1 MVYPVDLGR
10 MPILLGKERV
20 YMKTQLADKD
30 LLTVQE
36 AVEHFQLSRRKF
48 YEVLHEEGHTF
59 LAFYFDHRR
68 LIIVKEFEKYLEK
81 HPEIRR
87 RGC

>member
-1 MVYPVDLGR
+1 
-10 MPILLGKERV
+10 
-20 YMKTQLADKD
+20 MKPQLADKD

-36 AVEHFQLSRRKF
+36 AIEHFQLSRRKF
-48 YEVLHEEGHTF
+48 YEVLHEEGHSF
-59 LAFYFDHRR
+59 LVFYYDHRR
-68 LIIVKEFEKYLEK
+68 LIIVREFETYLEK